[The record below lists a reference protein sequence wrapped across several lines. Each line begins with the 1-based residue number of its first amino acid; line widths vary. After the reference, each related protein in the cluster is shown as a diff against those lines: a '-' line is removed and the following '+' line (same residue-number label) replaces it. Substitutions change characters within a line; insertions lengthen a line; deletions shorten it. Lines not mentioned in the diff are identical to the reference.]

1 MNSEKISLSR
11 EMYSK
16 EALMKAAYSFLD
28 RAYVYL
34 DQDEKHWVVNMCG
47 KNCDVNSLLLEFK
60 NEILA
65 QEVRRLVYKKTHPI
79 RELLLARAMASSLV
93 SEEDPVKQVRAEE
106 DSISDEELATIMK
119 DWYKQDGN

>member
-1 MNSEKISLSR
+1 MEKFIRKPDIS
-11 EMYSK
+11 MYAGITVK
-16 EALMKAAYSFLD
+16 KD
-28 RAYVYL
+28 TV
-34 DQDEKHWVVNMCG
+34 
-47 KNCDVNSLLLEFK
+47 LEFK